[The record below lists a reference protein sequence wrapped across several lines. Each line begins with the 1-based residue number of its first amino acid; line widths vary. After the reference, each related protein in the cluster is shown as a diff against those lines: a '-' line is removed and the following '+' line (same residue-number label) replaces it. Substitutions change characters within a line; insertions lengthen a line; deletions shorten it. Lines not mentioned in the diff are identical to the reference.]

1 MTILK
6 HRSTVSAD
14 LVEGSLA
21 GSDELIC
28 KAARVST
35 LGTASIETGEAKG
48 LINYLMKN
56 RHGSPFEHGS
66 MTFLVEAP
74 LFVAR
79 EFMRHRIGWSYNET
93 SGRYKELEPLFYIPG
108 TDRNL
113 VQRGKPGEYT
123 FVPGTAQQW
132 DLLDGVTNEVMHV
145 TWGAYERM
153 LHAGIAKEVA
163 RNVLPLNLF
172 TSFYAS
178 CNPRSLMHFLSL
190 RTKDDTSRF
199 PSYPL
204 REIEMVAEDMEAAF
218 ADHFPST
225 YEAWHSNGRVCP

>member
-1 MTILK
+1 MTVL
-6 HRSTVSAD
+6 HTRFQVSAD
-14 LVEGSLA
+14 LIDGSLA
-21 GSDELIC
+21 GSDAMIC

-35 LGTASIETGEAKG
+35 LGSASVESGEARG

-93 SGRYKELEPLFYIPG
+93 SGRYKELEPIFYVPG
-108 TDRNL
+108 YERNL
-113 VQRGKPGEYT
+113 VQQGKPGEYS
-123 FVPGTAQQW
+123 FVKGTPSQY
-132 DLLDGVTNEVMHV
+132 DLLTELNDEVMHV

-153 LHAGIAKEVA
+153 LQAGIAKEVA
-163 RNVLPLNLF
+163 RNVLPLSLF
-172 TSFYAS
+172 TSFYAT
-178 CNPRSLMHFLSL
+178 CNPRSLMHYLSL
-190 RTKDDTSRF
+190 RTKDEAALH

-204 REIEMVAEDMEAAF
+204 REIEQVAEAMEAVF
-218 ADHFPST
+218 ADHFPLT
-225 YEAWHSNGRVCP
+225 YEAWHANGRVCP